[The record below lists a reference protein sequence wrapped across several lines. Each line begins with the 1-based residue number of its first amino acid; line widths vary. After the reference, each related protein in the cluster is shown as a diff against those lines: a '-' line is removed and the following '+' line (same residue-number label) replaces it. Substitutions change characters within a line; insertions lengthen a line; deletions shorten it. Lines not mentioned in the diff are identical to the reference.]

1 MVAVT
6 VWLFILGLLSLYAT
20 ASALFRFRYPA
31 QAGFFVLPFS
41 WLTGEYPL
49 FNLVVQIVLAALL
62 LGGTDAALGKIGLV
76 AFVISWAGLVVV
88 RVIQNRA
95 RPAADQALVNGLGT
109 DYLDDLAPE
118 RRAALRTSRPRGL
131 ALLPTY
137 YDKSRI
143 LIARDV
149 PYGPARRNRLDIYQP
164 KSAEGRLPVVLQVH
178 GGAWVIGHK
187 AQQAQPLIH
196 RLASDGY
203 VCVSIDYR
211 LAPKSRFPDPLV
223 DVKLAIAWIRKRIAE
238 YGGDP
243 DLIILTGGSAGGHLV
258 SLAALTANDPT
269 YQPGFESVDTSVA
282 ACMPFY
288 GPADFANRFGIR
300 GHTSTME
307 QFLKRT
313 AMPGPIAEFP
323 ELYAAMSP
331 VEHVRADAP
340 AFLVIQGTLDVLVWR
355 EETRKFVEL
364 LSATSTSPVVYWEVP
379 GAQHAFDTFNSL
391 RSAVAVDTCERFVGW
406 AATRGSRAT
415 FAVDV
420 EPAVVHLPVVSHVSR
435 L

>member
-1 MVAVT
+1 MVGVT
-6 VWLFILGLLSLYAT
+6 GWLFALGAWSLLAT

-31 QAGFFVLPFS
+31 QAGFVVMPIS
-41 WLTGEYPL
+41 WLTGEYAL
-49 FNLVVQIVLAALL
+49 FNLLLQVIVAALL
-62 LGGTDAALGKIGLV
+62 LGGADEMLGTVGLGAFGASWIGLI
-76 AFVISWAGLVVV
+76 AV

-95 RPAADQALVNGLGT
+95 RPTADGALTAGLGA
-109 DYLDDLAPE
+109 DYLDRLPAQ
-118 RRAALRTSRPRGL
+118 RRAALRTSRPRRA

-137 YDKSRI
+137 FDKSKI

-187 AQQAQPLIH
+187 AQQAQPLLH

-203 VCVSIDYR
+203 ICVSINYR

-223 DVKLAIAWIRKRIAE
+223 DVKLAIAWVRSHIAE

-243 DLIILTGGSAGGHLV
+243 DLIVLTGGSAGGHLV

-269 YQPGFESVDTSVA
+269 YQPGFESADTSVIG
-282 ACMPFY
+282 CMPFY

-300 GHTSTME
+300 GHNSTME

-313 AMPGPIAEFP
+313 AMPGSIGECP

-340 AFLVIQGTLDVLVWR
+340 PFLIIQGSLDVLVWR

-364 LSATSTSPVVYWEVP
+364 LSAVSTSPVVYWEVP

-391 RSAVAVDTCERFVGW
+391 RSAVAVDTCERFAGW
-406 AATRGSRAT
+406 VVARAVEERSKPAAA
-415 FAVDV
+415 
-420 EPAVVHLPVVSHVSR
+420 
-435 L
+435 